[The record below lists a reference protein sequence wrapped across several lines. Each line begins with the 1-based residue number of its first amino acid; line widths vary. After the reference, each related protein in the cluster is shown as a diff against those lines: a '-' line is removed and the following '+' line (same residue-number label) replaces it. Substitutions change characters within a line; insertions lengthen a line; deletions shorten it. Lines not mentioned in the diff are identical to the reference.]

1 MTDPNSPRQKNA
13 EETSEKRPLSIRET
27 LSILIAGHIGV
38 RKASQR
44 AEDFGRAR
52 GVNVFFAA
60 VAYFSVIVFCLVLLV
75 RYIVG

>member
-1 MTDPNSPRQKNA
+1 MIDPITPRDNHY
-13 EETSEKRPLSIRET
+13 EEANEKPPLSIRET

-44 AEDFGRAR
+44 AEDFSRAK
-52 GVNVFFAA
+52 GANVFFAA
-60 VAYFSVIVFCLVLLV
+60 VAYFGVIVFCLILLV